1 MAFNRSAAYMPV
13 VAEVWSRRV
22 HRPSLSEIVSGD
34 AGGPPVRVY
43 WVSTEPYHPLRLDRK
58 VVELHDGDEVLQR
71 TERMMLVNTHGRAP
85 IEHPLR
91 EQYRQRSEFLSGL
104 GESARRTMSPRQR
117 RMAGLRY

>member
-22 HRPSLSEIVSGD
+22 HRPSLSEM
-34 AGGPPVRVY
+34 VRVY
-43 WVSTEPYHPLRLDRK
+43 WVSTEPYHPLSLYRK

-71 TERMMLVNTHGRAP
+71 TERMMLVDTHGRAP